1 MPKIGIIIDW
11 IGFSYGVLVDTYI
24 LQKTLGA
31 DVVWVSCIDEHRK
44 YQASMFSAAY
54 DKYLLDYDVLYF
66 IQTEFFALLRE
77 GQKRPGQKFV
87 FMKNVD
93 ISLVTDNNT
102 YYKNLHMVDVALART
117 NITIRHYEALRQA
130 FGYRYEIQYT
140 KFTSLDYSS
149 VYGKRRYFEIENPFK
164 GKECVVIDKTDLLL
178 EEIPHVLPSS
188 FPLGPPVP
196 LAPSSSTP
204 LAPSSSTPLEYAFL
218 SFGRK
223 NLPHITRFWNRYR
236 DQLPKL
242 YIKSYCED
250 GVVTDAEMGDVAECR
265 KNDKIEII
273 DRFIDDREKF
283 ELYNKCCFFI
293 NLSPEEGYGH
303 NINEARSTGRVILV
317 LNREPM
323 NELVDNDCGIVMN
336 TIEEGVSRALTL
348 TKDEIE
354 YKMRRTRER
363 FLEDTQYFLDH
374 VQGYGR

>member
-1 MPKIGIIIDW
+1 MPKIGIVIDW

-31 DVVWVSCIDEHRK
+31 DVVWVSCIDEQRK

-66 IQTEFFALLRE
+66 IQTEFFALLKD

-117 NITIRHYEALRQA
+117 NITIRHYEAMRKA

-178 EEIPHVLPSS
+178 EEIPHALPSPPGLLPSS
-188 FPLGPPVP
+188 VP
-196 LAPSSSTP
+196 LP

-223 NLPHITRFWNRYR
+223 NLPHITKFWNRYR

-250 GVVTDAEMGDVAECR
+250 GVVTNAEMGDVAECR
-265 KNDKIEII
+265 KNEKIEII

-348 TKDEIE
+348 TKDQIE
-354 YKMRRTRER
+354 YKMKRTRQKY
-363 FLEDTQYFLDH
+363 LEDTQYFVEH
-374 VQGYGR
+374 VKGGGR

>member
-1 MPKIGIIIDW
+1 MFLYVLYQDTENMPKIGIVIDW

-66 IQTEFFALLRE
+66 IQTEFFALLKE

-140 KFTSLDYSS
+140 KFTSLDYSA
-149 VYGKRRYFEIENPFK
+149 VYGKRRYFDIENPFK

-178 EEIPHVLPSS
+178 EEIPHALPSS
-188 FPLGPPVP
+188 FP
-196 LAPSSSTP
+196 STP

-223 NLPHITRFWNRYR
+223 NLPHLTAFWNRYR

-242 YIKSYCED
+242 YIKSYCEN
-250 GVVTDAEMGDVAECR
+250 GVVTDAEMGNVAECR
-265 KNDKIEII
+265 KNEKIEII

-283 ELYNKCCFFI
+283 ELYNKCVFFI

-354 YKMRRTRER
+354 YKMRRTREKYV
-363 FLEDTQYFLDH
+363 EDTRYFVEH
-374 VQGYGR
+374 V